1 MAKNFFPHDSNAR
14 YDEKI
19 LRLRMNLGAVG
30 YGVYFMLIERLREDP
45 KQQSSTDYDA
55 ISFDLQVDSKI
66 IKEVVENYE
75 LFTFTEDNKYFY
87 SESLNKRVL
96 IPRNTAPENL

>member
-66 IKEVVENYE
+66 IKEVVEDYG

-87 SESLNKRVL
+87 SESLNNRVL
-96 IPRNTAPENL
+96 IPRNTAPEKL

>member
-66 IKEVVENYE
+66 IREVVEDYE
-75 LFTFTEDNKYFY
+75 LFTFTEDKKYFY

-96 IPRNTAPENL
+96 VPGNTVPKNS